1 MLHVSIVYY
10 ENSSSLNGMI
20 KRLITLLVEKSLKVA
35 PTPIFK
41 LASGAISDTYID
53 CKKTTLT
60 AEGAYLIGNIFFD
73 RISHLDVHK
82 IGGLSLGADP
92 IAEAVAYTSY
102 LKERPIDAFVVRKKS
117 KEHGLQLTIE
127 GDIREGDNVII
138 VDDVVTTGSSTIDA
152 IMKAREFGLNIVKV
166 IVLVDRQEGGKD
178 NIVKQGVE
186 FEAVITKQ
194 ELLDEYNRRTKDTD
208 RARTLSAQSQ
218 KLDPALPR

>member
-1 MLHVSIVYY
+1 
-10 ENSSSLNGMI
+10 LNDMI
-20 KRLITLLVEKSLKVA
+20 KRLITLLVEKSLKVS

-41 LASGAISDTYID
+41 LASGKISDTYID

-73 RISHLDVHK
+73 KISHLNVNK

-92 IAEAVAYTSY
+92 IAEAVACTSY
-102 LKERPIDAFVVRKKS
+102 LKGHPIDAFVVRKKS

-152 IMKAREFGLNIVKV
+152 IMKAREFGLNIVKI
-166 IVLVDRQEGGKD
+166 IVLVDRQEGGKE
-178 NIVKQGVE
+178 NIIKQGVE
-186 FEAVITKQ
+186 FEAVITK
-194 ELLDEYNRRTKDTD
+194 EDLLDEFNRRTKDTD
-208 RARTLSAQSQ
+208 RGRTLSRQSK
-218 KLDPALPR
+218 KLDPALP